1 MVSVLSPRRSVPAL
15 ARASEAILGCE
26 DGRRLKPST
35 RVVPGL
41 AFALLKEK
49 ILGSRTVSLDLSE
62 VLICLSISAG
72 VNPAAQLALEKL
84 KDLHGCEV
92 HMTHIPTPGDD
103 AGLRKLGVNLTTDT
117 DFSTRSLF
125 VR

>member
-1 MVSVLSPRRSVPAL
+1 LHAASALVLNAARQLAGIPKALPLLPA
-15 ARASEAILGCE
+15 AITQTL
-26 DGRRLKPST
+26 T
-35 RVVPGL
+35 RFKKDVLQGGVMN
-41 AFALLKEK
+41 
-49 ILGSRTVSLDLSE
+49 LDLE
-62 VLICLSISAG
+62 ETLIALCISA
-72 VNPAAQLALEKL
+72 VSNPAARAAVKQLKKL
-84 KDLHGCEV
+84 RGCEV